1 MPGRWV
7 GGPGSKACPVKDQYI
22 EAKIFDEEGEEDGTV
37 LLLIKR
43 FYTPGEMGR
52 FLLGDYLSASSKKFR
67 AWVERRDSDF
77 SVIDGS
83 YHLCKTNPGECG
95 L

>member
-43 FYTPGEMGR
+43 FLYP
-52 FLLGDYLSASSKKFR
+52 
-67 AWVERRDSDF
+67 W
-77 SVIDGS
+77 
-83 YHLCKTNPGECG
+83 
-95 L
+95 